1 MTPHSKWIRLSF
13 VSSVV
18 LLGICVVLGLSLF
31 RQQAAV
37 SRVLHE
43 NIVSGR
49 AASDLEEALVD
60 LKVLLGDHAERL
72 SGLHARIELHLKSV
86 RDCANEDEE
95 RVLAAGVLASYRRYC
110 VKREALPPVGSP
122 GRAAAVRELID
133 ILDADTTPACQQL
146 VEYNAGR
153 IEASSV
159 EHQQVIR
166 YLAVG
171 MAGIGVLGTAAGTLL
186 GYAAARGVRTSIQHL
201 QVQVRDAAGKLG
213 RVGSEI
219 VLTQDGDLGQLHEQ
233 MRHLLG
239 QVEGVVETMQRQERD
254 ILRAEQLAA
263 VGQLAAGVAHEI
275 RNPLTAIKMLV
286 QLARSGGEPLPP
298 EDLAVIE
305 TEVRRME
312 RSLQSFLDFARPVK
326 ASRRDTDLVAVID
339 RTLELIR
346 GRATQQKVT
355 VRFDR
360 PAGPTPAIADAEQL
374 KQVFVNLTMNALDA
388 MPCGGELRVRMG
400 LRPGGVWLFEVT
412 DTGPGIAPQ
421 LAGKLFQPFA
431 SGKETGLGLGLVI
444 SRRIVEDHGGTLT
457 LTNRATGGAAALV
470 SLPGLPTAS
479 LFGAGAAATSTTDR
493 ILHRTV

>member
-18 LLGICVVLGLSLF
+18 LLGLCVVLGLLLY
-31 RQQAAV
+31 RQQASVAG
-37 SRVLHE
+37 VLHE

-49 AASDLEEALVD
+49 ADSDLVEALVD
-60 LKVLLGDHAERL
+60 LKVLLGDRAERL
-72 SGLHARIELHLKSV
+72 SGLHDRIELHLTSV
-86 RDCANEDEE
+86 IDSADVEEE
-95 RVLAAGVLASYRRYC
+95 RVLADRVVVSYRKYC
-110 VKREALPPVGSP
+110 GRRDELPPTGSP
-122 GRAAAVRELID
+122 DRPAAVRALID
-133 ILDADTTPACQQL
+133 ILERETTPACQQL
-146 VEYNAGR
+146 VEYNAAR

-159 EHQQVIR
+159 EHQLVIR
-166 YLAVG
+166 SLAVG
-171 MAGIGVLGTAAGTLL
+171 MAGIGVLGTVAGTLL
-186 GYAAARGVRTSIQHL
+186 GYAAARGVRSSIQRL

-213 RVGSEI
+213 GPSSEI
-219 VLTQDGDLGQLHEQ
+219 VVTRAGDLGELHAQ
-233 MRHLLG
+233 MGQLLG

-286 QLARSGGEPLPP
+286 QVARSAGETLPP

-312 RSLQSFLDFARPVK
+312 RSLQSFLDYARPVK
-326 ASRRDTDLVAVID
+326 PCRRDTDLVAVID
-339 RTLELIR
+339 RTLELVR

-388 MPCGGELRVRMG
+388 MPTGGELRVRMAA
-400 LRPGGVWLFEVT
+400 RPGGLWLFEVT
-412 DTGPGIAPQ
+412 DTGPGVAPQ
-421 LAGKLFQPFA
+421 LADKLFQPFA
-431 SGKETGLGLGLVI
+431 SGKETGLGLGLVL

-457 LTNRATGGAAALV
+457 LANRAAGGAAALV
-470 SLPGLPTAS
+470 TLPGRPPAPP
-479 LFGAGAAATSTTDR
+479 AAPASTTDR
-493 ILHRTV
+493 ILHRTA

>member
-1 MTPHSKWIRLSF
+1 MTPHAKWIRLSF

-18 LLGICVVLGLSLF
+18 LLGLCVVLGLLLY
-31 RQQAAV
+31 RQQASVAG
-37 SRVLHE
+37 VLHE

-49 AASDLEEALVD
+49 ADSDLVEALVD
-60 LKVLLGDHAERL
+60 LKVLLGDRAERL
-72 SGLHARIELHLKSV
+72 SGLHDRIESHLNRVQAS
-86 RDCANEDEE
+86 ANLEE
-95 RVLAAGVLASYRRYC
+95 ELVLATRVVVSYRNYC
-110 VKREALPPVGSP
+110 ERRDALPPAGSP
-122 GRAAAVRELID
+122 GRPAAIRALID
-133 ILDADTTPACQQL
+133 VLDRETTPACQEL
-146 VEYNAGR
+146 VDYNAAR

-171 MAGIGVLGTAAGTLL
+171 MSGIGVLGTVAGALL
-186 GYAAARGVRTSIQHL
+186 GYGAARGVRSSIQRL

-219 VLTQDGDLGQLHEQ
+219 VLTREGDLGQLHVQ
-233 MRHLLG
+233 MGHLLG
-239 QVEGVVETMQRQERD
+239 QVEGVVETMQRQQRE

-286 QLARSGGEPLPP
+286 QLARSAGEPLPA

-305 TEVRRME
+305 REVRRME
-312 RSLQSFLDFARPVK
+312 KSLQGFLDYARPVK
-326 ASRRDTDLVAVID
+326 ASRRDTDLAAVID
-339 RTLELIR
+339 RTLELVR
-346 GRATQQKVT
+346 GRAAQQGVA

-360 PAGPTPAIADAEQL
+360 PAGATPAVADAEQL

-388 MPCGGELRVRMG
+388 MPSGGELRVRMG
-400 LRPGGVWLFEVT
+400 ERPGGVWLFEVT
-412 DTGPGIAPQ
+412 DTGAGVPPQ

-470 SLPGLPTAS
+470 TLPGLAAPANP
-479 LFGAGAAATSTTDR
+479 AGR
-493 ILHRTV
+493 NPLVPPR

>member
-18 LLGICVVLGLSLF
+18 LLASCVVMGLLLF

-37 SRVLHE
+37 AAVLHE

-49 AASDLEEALVD
+49 ADSDLVEALVD
-60 LKVLLGDHAERL
+60 LRVLLGDRAERL
-72 SGLHARIELHLKSV
+72 GGLHERIELHLKSV
-86 RDCANEDEE
+86 LDSANEDEE
-95 RVLAAGVLASYRRYC
+95 RVLADRVVVSYRKYC
-110 VKREALPPVGSP
+110 DQRELLPRSGSP
-122 GRAAAVRELID
+122 ERPAAVRSLID
-133 ILDADTTPACQQL
+133 ILERETTPACQQL
-146 VEYNAGR
+146 VDYNAGR

-166 YLAVG
+166 YLALG
-171 MAGIGVLGTAAGTLL
+171 MAGIGVLGTVAGTLL
-186 GYAAARGVRTSIQHL
+186 GYAAARGVRSSIQRL

-213 RVGSEI
+213 GPSSEI
-219 VLTQDGDLGQLHEQ
+219 VVTREGDLGELHAQ
-233 MRHLLG
+233 MGHLLG

-286 QLARSGGEPLPP
+286 QVARSAGETLPP

-312 RSLQSFLDFARPVK
+312 RSLQSFLDYARPVK
-326 ASRRDTDLVAVID
+326 PSRRDTDLVAVID

-346 GRATQQKVT
+346 GRATQQKVA

-360 PAGPTPAIADAEQL
+360 PAGPTPAVADPEQL

-388 MPCGGELRVRMG
+388 MPTGGELRVRMTA
-400 LRPGGVWLFEVT
+400 RPGGLWLFEVI
-412 DTGPGIAPQ
+412 DSGPGVAPQ
-421 LAGKLFQPFA
+421 VADKLFQPFA
-431 SGKETGLGLGLVI
+431 SGKETGLGLGLVL

-457 LTNRATGGAAALV
+457 LANRAAGGAAALV
-470 SLPGLPTAS
+470 TLPGLPPAPTGVPA
-479 LFGAGAAATSTTDR
+479 STTDR
-493 ILHRTV
+493 IHSRTA

>member
-18 LLGICVVLGLSLF
+18 LLASCVVLGYLLF

-37 SRVLHE
+37 AAVLHE

-49 AASDLEEALVD
+49 ADSDLVEALVD
-60 LKVLLGDHAERL
+60 LRVLLGDRAERL
-72 SGLHARIELHLKSV
+72 GGLHDRIELHLTSV
-86 RDCANEDEE
+86 LDSANEDEE
-95 RVLAAGVLASYRRYC
+95 LVLANRVVESYRKYC
-110 VKREALPPVGSP
+110 ERREFLPPSGSP
-122 GRAAAVRELID
+122 GRPAAVKALID
-133 ILDADTTPACQQL
+133 ILERETTPACQQL
-146 VEYNAGR
+146 VDYNAGR
-153 IEASSV
+153 IEASSI

-171 MAGIGVLGTAAGTLL
+171 MSGIGVLGTVAGTLL
-186 GYAAARGVRTSIQHL
+186 GYAAARGVRSSIQRL

-213 RVGSEI
+213 GPSSEI
-219 VLTQDGDLGQLHEQ
+219 VVTREGDLGELHAQ
-233 MRHLLG
+233 MGHLLG
-239 QVEGVVETMQRQERD
+239 QVEGVVETMQRQERE

-286 QLARSGGEPLPP
+286 QVARTAGEPLPP

-312 RSLQSFLDFARPVK
+312 RSLQSFLDYARPVK
-326 ASRRDTDLVAVID
+326 PCRRDTDLVAVID
-339 RTLELIR
+339 RTLELVR
-346 GRATQQKVT
+346 GRATQQKVA

-388 MPCGGELRVRMG
+388 MPTGGELRVRMAE
-400 LRPGGVWLFEVT
+400 RPGGVWLFEVT
-412 DTGPGIAPQ
+412 DTGAGVAPQ
-421 LAGKLFQPFA
+421 VADKLFQPFA
-431 SGKETGLGLGLVI
+431 SGKETGLGLGLVL

-457 LTNRATGGAAALV
+457 LANRAAGGAAALV
-470 SLPGLPTAS
+470 TLPGLPPAP
-479 LFGAGAAATSTTDR
+479 AAVPTSTTGR
-493 ILHRTV
+493 ISHRTV